1 VFVRRR
7 SRSTHLALALLTV
20 VLLALGPNAAARDEI
35 QAISVATNQV
45 EYVNATGLNTVRA
58 IANVSYSGNLAN
70 LDPVR
75 FDWYDPGASTPFRT
89 TYVRTSPVASS
100 VARAEDS
107 WIATREGTG
116 FNVTATVN
124 VTRGS
129 ATKLSAYTLFNVVA
143 PRVSTWITRDFDSPG
158 RVTLDPGLGPYG
170 ICSDTTVAVG
180 TELVVQAGTVILFC
194 RDTGL
199 FINGILTVDGLP
211 ASKAYFLSHQADM
224 RAGDWK
230 GIVFRSSALP
240 DSIIANAV
248 IQATTT
254 GLTVATTSVR
264 VVNSMILLASGPAV
278 RLIQSASILSG
289 NTIGAADVG
298 IRIETSVGPILE
310 ANDISTT
317 RIGILVT
324 DSSVRLTGNDVS
336 RCREAGVQALRS
348 VVDVLGGTFREN
360 GDRSIFLSH
369 SQSARIVGVTLIG
382 GNDSVRAEDSTD
394 LLIASSALSGAR
406 YRSVYFVNVSAI
418 LENTTLA
425 AQQSDLVL
433 VASNT
438 TLINTTYIVP
448 ELLVSSVLTV
458 KNYLHV
464 LVETNLGQRVP
475 NASVNVTADGVVL
488 SILRTDGN
496 GWRRW
501 LLLTDRVVD
510 TNGEQEMTNVV
521 HVLIDGFRVI
531 ASPREADMRTSHM
544 ERFIALSIGPA
555 SYANIGVD
563 AFLLLLLAALLGLL
577 VLAIPLYR
585 RRKEARSARPRPMPG
600 ELVLDPGAV
609 YAILHERPDRAFL
622 LFAEEI
628 AGGAKGL
635 AITRLYPEDV
645 RSRYRIDT
653 ATVLWMSRSFGND
666 SLNPTNLG
674 ALAHEIE
681 RFVSGK
687 QNSIVL
693 LDGLE
698 YLVVQTDSR
707 QVVRFVQTLVDIVS
721 VHKSRLILPFDQ
733 RAFGEAD
740 LSLILR
746 DLQTL

>member
-1 VFVRRR
+1 VRPR
-7 SRSTHLALALLTV
+7 SPSIHLALALLTV
-20 VLLALGPNAAARDEI
+20 VLLAFGPNAAARDEV

-45 EYVNATGLNTVRA
+45 EYVNATSLNTVRA

-100 VARAEDS
+100 VAHAEDS

-170 ICSDTTVAVG
+170 ICSDTTVAAG

-199 FINGILTVDGLP
+199 FINGTLTVDGLP
-211 ASKAYFLSHQADM
+211 TSKAYFLSHQADM
-224 RAGDWK
+224 RMGDWK

-298 IRIETSVGPILE
+298 IRIETSIGPILE

-317 RIGILVT
+317 RIGVLVT

-336 RCREAGVQALRS
+336 RCREAGLQALRS

-360 GDRSIFLSH
+360 GDRSIFLSR

-394 LLIASSALSGAR
+394 LHIASSALSGAR
-406 YRSVYFVNVSAI
+406 YRSVYFVNVSAV
-418 LENTTLA
+418 LENSTLA

-464 LVETNLGQRVP
+464 LVETYLGHRVP
-475 NASVNVTADGVVL
+475 NASVKSTATLFETSRTAL
-488 SILRTDGN
+488 SES
-496 GWRRW
+496 WPPW
-501 LLLTDRVVD
+501 LLQVSS
-510 TNGEQEMTNVV
+510 M
-521 HVLIDGFRVI
+521 
-531 ASPREADMRTSHM
+531 
-544 ERFIALSIGPA
+544 
-555 SYANIGVD
+555 
-563 AFLLLLLAALLGLL
+563 
-577 VLAIPLYR
+577 
-585 RRKEARSARPRPMPG
+585 SA
-600 ELVLDPGAV
+600 
-609 YAILHERPDRAFL
+609 
-622 LFAEEI
+622 
-628 AGGAKGL
+628 
-635 AITRLYPEDV
+635 
-645 RSRYRIDT
+645 
-653 ATVLWMSRSFGND
+653 
-666 SLNPTNLG
+666 
-674 ALAHEIE
+674 
-681 RFVSGK
+681 
-687 QNSIVL
+687 
-693 LDGLE
+693 
-698 YLVVQTDSR
+698 
-707 QVVRFVQTLVDIVS
+707 
-721 VHKSRLILPFDQ
+721 
-733 RAFGEAD
+733 
-740 LSLILR
+740 
-746 DLQTL
+746 